1 MINDETDEVIREN
14 KKTALL
20 ELNTKLLD
28 LKKTRSSR
36 KESMQLTLQNVSSL
50 YPRLTHQQSGLS
62 SQGVR
67 VQTHRKS
74 VSFDQHR
81 YLDGPGAADPHGPA
95 IIYGVESEEI
105 EEINDAYNDLVEDLG
120 LSKLTENELEEVMPS
135 CGPLLLVEYIIF
147 KIENLWSKPSGKQAS
162 IE

>member
-1 MINDETDEVIREN
+1 MINDETDEVIRAK

-50 YPRLTHQQSGLS
+50 YPRLTHQQSGCS
-62 SQGVR
+62 SQGAK
-67 VQTHRKS
+67 VQAHRKS

>member
-1 MINDETDEVIREN
+1 MINDETDSVIRE
-14 KKTALL
+14 KKKNALL

-50 YPRLTHQQSGLS
+50 YPRLTHQQSGHS
-62 SQGVR
+62 SQGAQ